1 MEYFEKSTL
10 KKTKNPTL
18 NGRISKTRTNLKS
31 NPWFFEGSFNFLY
44 NRVIFCSLYLVGYK
58 AGAFATWNPWRHCE
72 RFAGLKELRTMQVKS
87 CCVKC
92 KLLKTWNFSS
102 FLICFLILVFMWRH
116 VLSIQLE
123 LKSAQLNVCTRKDFK
138 SSVIGSLY
146 IKKIFWILNE
156 LKINVKKFNVKFF
169 ITKFFAKL
177 YFILIWPETLLV
189 CANWK

>member
-1 MEYFEKSTL
+1 MEYFEKLTL

-31 NPWFFEGSFNFLY
+31 NPWFSEGSFNFLY

-58 AGAFATWNPWRHCE
+58 AEAFATWNPWRHCE
-72 RFAGLKELRTMQVKS
+72 RLAGCKELRAMQVKS

-92 KLLKTWNFSS
+92 KLLKIGNFSS

-177 YFILIWPETLLV
+177 HFILTWPETLLV
-189 CANWK
+189 CANLK